1 MKLDMTPEEWEAQ
14 KERLRQYYLL
24 MKSPDWTLEK
34 QLKLGEEINKRIKV
48 KN

>member
-1 MKLDMTPEEWEAQ
+1 MKLDMTSEEWEIQ

-34 QLKLGEEINKRIKV
+34 QLKLSKEIQDNIKI
-48 KN
+48 KD